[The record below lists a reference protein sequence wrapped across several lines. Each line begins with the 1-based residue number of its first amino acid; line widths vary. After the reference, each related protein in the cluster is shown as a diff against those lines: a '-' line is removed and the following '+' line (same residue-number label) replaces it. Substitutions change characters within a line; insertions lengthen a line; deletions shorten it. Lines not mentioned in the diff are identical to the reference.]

1 MNRRVKRVRSKS
13 PIEYSSSDSSSDSL
27 SDDEENNQT
36 LPSYVGIVIFMIF
49 LYKLLTI

>member
-13 PIEYSSSDSSSDSL
+13 PIEYSSSDNE
-27 SDDEENNQT
+27 SDDEENNQN

-49 LYKLLTI
+49 VYKLLII